1 MRKLI
6 KIGDTIIL
14 ETKYSESGERYKSKV
29 IDQTEHYI
37 YIDYPKNMETDKTA
51 FLLDGTQLKASFVA
65 NAGAVYLFDS
75 EVAGKVKRNIPM
87 IMLTYPGDEQLMKI
101 QRRQYVRVETTVDAA
116 VHSPN
121 EYFPPL
127 VCVTE
132 DISAGGASLSTK
144 SLIHL
149 EPEMDVNLWLVL
161 LMHGGEY
168 HYLNLKSKVVRIIN
182 NDDSKRKISV
192 QFSNINP
199 NERQL
204 LLRFCFDRQLAL
216 KKRGIEA

>member
-1 MRKLI
+1 MRNLI

-14 ETKYSESGERYKSKV
+14 ETRYSESGEKYQSKV

-37 YIDYPKNMETDKTA
+37 YIDFPKNMETDRTA

-65 NAGAVYLFDS
+65 EGGAVYLFDC

-87 IMLTYPGDEQLMKI
+87 IMLTYPGDEQLLKI
-101 QRRQYVRVETTVDAA
+101 QRRQYVRVETAVDAA

-121 EYFPPL
+121 EYFSPF
-127 VCVTE
+127 VCITE
-132 DISAGGASLSTK
+132 DISAGGASLTAK
-144 SLIHL
+144 SKIQV
-149 EPEMDVNLWLVL
+149 EPDMDINLWLVL
-161 LMHGGEY
+161 LMHSGEY

-182 NDDSKRKISV
+182 TDENKRKISV
-192 QFSNINP
+192 QFSAITP
-199 NERQL
+199 VERQL
-204 LLRFCFDRQLAL
+204 LLRFCFDRQLAY